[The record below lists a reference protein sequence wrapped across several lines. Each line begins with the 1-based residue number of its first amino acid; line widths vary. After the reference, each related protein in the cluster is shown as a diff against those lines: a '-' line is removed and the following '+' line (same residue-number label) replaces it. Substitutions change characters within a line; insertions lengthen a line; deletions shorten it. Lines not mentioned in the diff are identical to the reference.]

1 MNASRSNARTAPL
14 HPAQRRVALGMLIG
28 GAVGFVWAG
37 AMLYTLA
44 SWIF

>member
-1 MNASRSNARTAPL
+1 MNATRSTVRTAPL

-28 GAVGFVWAG
+28 GAVGLVWAG

>member
-1 MNASRSNARTAPL
+1 MNVPRTPTRTAPL
-14 HPAQRRVALGMLIG
+14 HPPRRRAEAGMLIG
-28 GAVGFVWAG
+28 GAVAFVWAG

>member
-1 MNASRSNARTAPL
+1 MNATRSDVRTAPL
-14 HPAQRRVALGMLIG
+14 HPAQRRVAAGLLIG

-44 SWIF
+44 SWIL